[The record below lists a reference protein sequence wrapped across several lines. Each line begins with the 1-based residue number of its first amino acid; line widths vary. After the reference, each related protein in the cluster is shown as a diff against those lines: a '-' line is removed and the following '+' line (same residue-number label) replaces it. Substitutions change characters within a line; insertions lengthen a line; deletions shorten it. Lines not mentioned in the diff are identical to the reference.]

1 MIRGAFRVRL
11 RGTVRL
17 ENCLAIFVLLCALP
31 AIAQLPA
38 PSDAPSSDTSLT
50 SASPGRIRGT
60 VVDKDGAVIANVK
73 VSLTLIGISS
83 TPETSTD
90 GNGNFVFIGVNPGAF
105 EVSFVAS
112 GFAHQRTSGFLH
124 PGEDQLIPQVALAVE
139 RAEEDI
145 DVRVTPVEVAEDQ
158 IRVEEKQRLLGVIPN
173 FYVTYD
179 AHPVPLSSG
188 QKFRLAWKTT
198 IDPVSVGITAI
209 IAGFEQANNTF
220 RDYGQGAQGYGK
232 RFGAAY
238 ADFVSGTIIGAA
250 ILPSVLKQDPRYYY
264 KGTGSVPSRTLYAV
278 ANAVICKGDNGR
290 WQPNYSNVL
299 GDLASAGLSN
309 LYYPAADR
317 NGPKLTMEN
326 AAIGI
331 ASTALANIAEEFLL
345 RKITPHA
352 REQPSA
358 KP

>member
-1 MIRGAFRVRL
+1 M
-11 RGTVRL
+11 
-17 ENCLAIFVLLCALP
+17 
-31 AIAQLPA
+31 
-38 PSDAPSSDTSLT
+38 
-50 SASPGRIRGT
+50 
-60 VVDKDGAVIANVK
+60 
-73 VSLTLIGISS
+73 
-83 TPETSTD
+83 
-90 GNGNFVFIGVNPGAF
+90 
-105 EVSFVAS
+105 
-112 GFAHQRTSGFLH
+112 
-124 PGEDQLIPQVALAVE
+124 PQVALAVE

-179 AHPVPLSSG
+179 AHPVPLTSG

-238 ADFVSGTIIGAA
+238 ADFVSGTFIGAA

-278 ANAVICKGDNGR
+278 ANSVICKGDNGR

-309 LYYPAADR
+309 VYYPAADR
-317 NGPKLTMEN
+317 NGPRLTMEN

-331 ASTALANIAEEFLL
+331 GSTALANIAEEFLL

-352 REQPSA
+352 KEQPSA